1 MMILDHVVVWV
12 DDPLKSLAFYVD
24 MVGLTPVRS
33 EEFQRGEV
41 PFPSVRVSPESII
54 DLTAKSGADSVDQLT
69 KADGSAGHPVNHL
82 CLTMER
88 DQYNALK
95 SRLDSAGLETAAM
108 NRRTYGA
115 QGWSPEAFYFK
126 DPDGNVVEARYYE
139 TE

>member
-1 MMILDHVVVWV
+1 MMHLDHIVVWV

-24 MVGLTPVRS
+24 TVGLEPVRS
-33 EEFQRGEV
+33 EEFQRGEA
-41 PFPSVRVSPESII
+41 PFPSVRVSPESML
-54 DLTAKSGADSVDQLT
+54 DLTAKSEAHGVDQLT
-69 KADGSAGHPVNHL
+69 NTDGSAGHPVNHL

-88 DQYNALK
+88 GEYNALK
-95 SRLDSAGLETAAM
+95 SRLASARVETADM

-126 DPDGNVVEARYYE
+126 DPDGNVIEARYYE